1 MYFRRCCNPNSQC
14 HLRNAIYQ
22 SVIQRVADKDTN
34 FNSDSPESPII
45 LLVRWDLDYF
55 MIVPDNHVAVRE
67 SWVRSDHCAKLTP
80 GGRWRRRFDDL
91 SMATL
96 PITGRIERSENE
108 LRGRSV

>member
-1 MYFRRCCNPNSQC
+1 MYSRRCCNPNSQC

-67 SWVRSDHCAKLTP
+67 SWVRSDHCASSRRAA
-80 GGRWRRRFDDL
+80 GGDRRFDRPEHG
-91 SMATL
+91 TL